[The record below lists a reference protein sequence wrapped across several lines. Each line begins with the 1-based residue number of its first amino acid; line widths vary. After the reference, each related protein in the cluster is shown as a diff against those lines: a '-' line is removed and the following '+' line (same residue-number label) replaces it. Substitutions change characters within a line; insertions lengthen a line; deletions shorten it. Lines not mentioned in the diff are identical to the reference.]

1 MVSMVYLLNMKK
13 QKNINNKVKIT
24 ISVNPIIYNRME
36 TELVNKSRLIENL
49 LFNYYEKKDMYKV

>member
-1 MVSMVYLLNMKK
+1 MKK